1 MKKKIYLNVKGF
13 MLSCSYSSTIGGL
26 GSLVGTAP
34 NILLKGFIDEKY
46 SDISLSF
53 FSFSVVSLPVTI
65 ILILT
70 SWIWLSFKWLPR
82 EHFFARKRQSHTRI
96 DHISLVI
103 KEKYENLGPAT

>member
-1 MKKKIYLNVKGF
+1 

-46 SDISLSF
+46 PDISLTF
-53 FSFSVVSLPVTI
+53 FSFSIVSLPVTI

-70 SWIWLSFKWLPR
+70 SWIWLAFKWLPR
-82 EHFFARKRQSHTRI
+82 EHFFKRRKCNNRI
-96 DHISLVI
+96 DHVSLVI

>member
-1 MKKKIYLNVKGF
+1 

-46 SDISLSF
+46 SDISLNF
-53 FSFSVVSLPVTI
+53 FTFGVVSLPVTV

-82 EHFFARKRQSHTRI
+82 ENFFRRKKNSI
-96 DHISLVI
+96 DSISLVI
-103 KEKYENLGPAT
+103 KEKYENLGPST